1 MVVRNA
7 FTWVSLKKREN
18 YVVSFVAGNF
28 FVATLSFETFLLQLE
43 QDPKADAID
52 DTANNPLTLILGTF
66 SEMAE
71 VIVSELPLSRN
82 SHKISPTETP

>member
-1 MVVRNA
+1 MN
-7 FTWVSLKKREN
+7 LKKREN
-18 YVVSFVAGNF
+18 HVVSFVAGSF
-28 FVATLSFETFLLQLE
+28 FVATLSFGTFLLQLE

-52 DTANNPLTLILGTF
+52 DTVNNPLTIIPCTF
-66 SEMAE
+66 SEMAK